1 MHAMNRLSILLVAIL
16 ATLSVAAQPQIVA
29 HRGFHQE
36 GGAACNSIEALQRAQ
51 EAQFE
56 WVEIDINLSTDGVPM
71 AIHGMWHPN
80 KFEGVHVQ
88 KSTKAEIQAHPLTNG
103 EIVPTFEDV
112 LLQAKKCK
120 TTGLVLDIKSHDTPE
135 IEKEVV
141 TKVVALIKKHKL
153 QDQTMYLVSHEYMLH
168 TIKKL
173 NKRGDNIILA
183 NSSYSPSWRVAVG
196 SRVIG
201 YPYFIWYKKGMYLAD
216 CSRLGVKTIAWTPND
231 EENIRKCVEMGFNYI
246 TTDKPDLARKIIN
259 EIYKK

>member
-1 MHAMNRLSILLVAIL
+1 MNRLSILLVAIL

>member
-173 NKRGDNIILA
+173 NKRGDIIILA

>member
-16 ATLSVAAQPQIVA
+16 ATLSAAAQPQIVA

-36 GGAACNSIEALQRAQ
+36 GGAARNSIEALQRAQ

-56 WVEIDINLSTDGVPM
+56 WVEIDINLSSDGVPM

-201 YPYFIWYKKGMYLAD
+201 YPYFIWYKKGMYFAD

>member
-1 MHAMNRLSILLVAIL
+1 MNRLSILLVAIL

-88 KSTKAEIQAHPLTNG
+88 KSTKAEIQSHPLTNG

-259 EIYKK
+259 EIYKR

>member
-1 MHAMNRLSILLVAIL
+1 MNRLSILLVAIL

-56 WVEIDINLSTDGVPM
+56 WVEIDINLSSDGVPM

>member
-56 WVEIDINLSTDGVPM
+56 WVEIDINLSSDGVPM

>member
-1 MHAMNRLSILLVAIL
+1 MFAMNRLILFLITL
-16 ATLSVAAQPQIVA
+16 AAVVGVTAKPQIVA
-29 HRGFHQE
+29 HRGFHQK
-36 GGAACNSIEALQRAQ
+36 GGAASNSIEALRKAQ
-51 EAQFE
+51 EAGFE
-56 WVEIDINLSTDGVPM
+56 WVEIDINLSSDGIPM

-80 KFEGVHVQ
+80 KQEGVHVQ
-88 KSTKAEIQAHPLTNG
+88 KSTKAEIQQHPLTNG
-103 EIVPTFEDV
+103 EIVPTFEDI
-112 LLQAKKCK
+112 LLQAKRCK
-120 TTGLVLDIKSHDTPE
+120 TTGLVLDIKSHDTPK

-168 TIKKL
+168 AIKKL

-183 NSSYSPSWRVAVG
+183 NSSYSPSWRVSVG

-216 CSRLGVKTIAWTPND
+216 CARLGVKTIAWTPND

-259 EIYKK
+259 EIYK

>member
-1 MHAMNRLSILLVAIL
+1 MNRLSILLVAIL

-259 EIYKK
+259 EIYKR